1 MADWIDTVVPP
12 FLAKVDGVLGDG
24 YTAVLFGSVARGEH
38 VEGRSDVNLMLI
50 TERADP
56 STLRSLHDAFAAWRR
71 SSRTP
76 PILITRA
83 EWARAADA
91 FPIELCDM
99 KAAYRVLRGPDL
111 VAGATVDPR
120 DLRRALEAELRGKL
134 LPLRQAYVVYAG
146 DSAALGRVAAES
158 AATVLLLLRCTLAA
172 AGRPVPTTA
181 DTATAAAAELI
192 GFPAAAVQA
201 AARLRGERKPRLTVP
216 EFEAYLDAVVRTAH
230 FVDQLQLGDQS

>member
-1 MADWIDTVVPP
+1 MADWIDTIVPP

-71 SSRTP
+71 ASRTA
-76 PILITRA
+76 PILITRD

-120 DLRRALEAELRGKL
+120 DLRRALEHALRGKL
-134 LPLRQAYVVYAG
+134 LRLRQAYVVYAS
-146 DSAALGRVAAES
+146 DPAALGQVAAES
-158 AATVLLLLRCTLAA
+158 AATITLLLRCVLAV
-172 AGRPVPTTA
+172 AGRPVPPSA
-181 DTATAAAAELI
+181 DTAAAAAADLI
-192 GFPAAAVQA
+192 GFPAGAVQA
-201 AARLRGERKPRLTVP
+201 AAHLRGERKPRLAAP
-216 EFEAYLDAVVRTAH
+216 EFEAYVDAVVRTAH
-230 FVDQLQLGDQS
+230 FVDQLQLGDHS